1 MRKRVLSL
9 ALLCCFAPPFGLIHA
24 AETEQAEFLVLK
36 MADSKTA
43 EFKLSTRPVIAFSD
57 DKLQITSNEIST
69 DYPQSDVTEFYFTAI
84 STGIEEKVNP
94 STMSFSYTDN
104 ATIRISGSAAGEAVL
119 YDANGKLLQRQ
130 KVSGGNA
137 TINVASYAPGV
148 YILNLTNE
156 HSFKSSRNNEENFT
170 FIHMPSCLHSHACT
184 GTTENSQEARYLSA
198 HQKAWR

>member
-57 DKLQITSNEIST
+57 DKLQITSYEIST

-94 STMSFSYTDN
+94 STMFCGWRSC
-104 ATIRISGSAAGEAVL
+104 ALRC
-119 YDANGKLLQRQ
+119 QRQ
-130 KVSGGNA
+130 TA
-137 TINVASYAPGV
+137 TATEGKRRKRYHQCGLLRTGCV
-148 YILNLTNE
+148 YSE
-156 HSFKSSRNNEENFT
+156 SDQRT
-170 FIHMPSCLHSHACT
+170 FL
-184 GTTENSQEARYLSA
+184 
-198 HQKAWR
+198 

>member
-1 MRKRVLSL
+1 MLCSA
-9 ALLCCFAPPFGLIHA
+9 ALPPPFGLIHA

-57 DKLQITSNEIST
+57 DKLQITSDEIST

-130 KVSGGNA
+130 KVSGGNT
-137 TINVASYAPGV
+137 TINVDSYAPGV

-156 HSFKSSRNNEENFT
+156 HSFK
-170 FIHMPSCLHSHACT
+170 II
-184 GTTENSQEARYLSA
+184 
-198 HQKAWR
+198 KK

>member
-1 MRKRVLSL
+1 MKKRVLSL

-84 STGIEEKVNP
+84 STGIEEK
-94 STMSFSYTDN
+94 
-104 ATIRISGSAAGEAVL
+104 
-119 YDANGKLLQRQ
+119 
-130 KVSGGNA
+130 
-137 TINVASYAPGV
+137 
-148 YILNLTNE
+148 
-156 HSFKSSRNNEENFT
+156 
-170 FIHMPSCLHSHACT
+170 
-184 GTTENSQEARYLSA
+184 
-198 HQKAWR
+198 

>member
-1 MRKRVLSL
+1 
-9 ALLCCFAPPFGLIHA
+9 
-24 AETEQAEFLVLK
+24 

-57 DKLQITSNEIST
+57 DKLQITSDEIST

-84 STGIEEKVNP
+84 STGIKEKVNP

-104 ATIRISGSAAGEAVL
+104 ATISGSAAGEAVL

-156 HSFKSSRNNEENFT
+156 HSFK
-170 FIHMPSCLHSHACT
+170 II
-184 GTTENSQEARYLSA
+184 
-198 HQKAWR
+198 KK

>member
-36 MADSKTA
+36 IADSKTA

-57 DKLQITSNEIST
+57 DKLQITSYEIST

-156 HSFKSSRNNEENFT
+156 HSFK
-170 FIHMPSCLHSHACT
+170 II
-184 GTTENSQEARYLSA
+184 
-198 HQKAWR
+198 KK

>member
-1 MRKRVLSL
+1 
-9 ALLCCFAPPFGLIHA
+9 
-24 AETEQAEFLVLK
+24 

-57 DKLQITSNEIST
+57 DKLQITSDEIST

-119 YDANGKLLQRQ
+119 YDTNGKLLQRQ

-137 TINVASYAPGV
+137 AINVASYAPGV

-156 HSFKSSRNNEENFT
+156 HSFK
-170 FIHMPSCLHSHACT
+170 II
-184 GTTENSQEARYLSA
+184 
-198 HQKAWR
+198 KK

>member
-43 EFKLSTRPVIAFSD
+43 EFKLSTRPVIAFSE

-104 ATIRISGSAAGEAVL
+104 ATIRIKIG
-119 YDANGKLLQRQ
+119 R
-130 KVSGGNA
+130 
-137 TINVASYAPGV
+137 
-148 YILNLTNE
+148 
-156 HSFKSSRNNEENFT
+156 
-170 FIHMPSCLHSHACT
+170 
-184 GTTENSQEARYLSA
+184 A
-198 HQKAWR
+198 HV

>member
-57 DKLQITSNEIST
+57 DKLQITSDEIST

-104 ATIRISGSAAGEAVL
+104 ATIRISGAL
-119 YDANGKLLQRQ
+119 RCQRQ
-130 KVSGGNA
+130 TA
-137 TINVASYAPGV
+137 TATEGKRRKRYHQCGLLRTGCV
-148 YILNLTNE
+148 YSE
-156 HSFKSSRNNEENFT
+156 SDQRT
-170 FIHMPSCLHSHACT
+170 FL
-184 GTTENSQEARYLSA
+184 
-198 HQKAWR
+198 

>member
-1 MRKRVLSL
+1 
-9 ALLCCFAPPFGLIHA
+9 
-24 AETEQAEFLVLK
+24 

-57 DKLQITSNEIST
+57 DKLQITSDEIST

-94 STMSFSYTDN
+94 YTDN

-156 HSFKSSRNNEENFT
+156 HSFK
-170 FIHMPSCLHSHACT
+170 II
-184 GTTENSQEARYLSA
+184 
-198 HQKAWR
+198 KK